1 MGGRSPNF
9 KPTSANYQGNPTLMM
24 EADFR
29 LGYKGKVRRDFD
41 PFLDTLGNRST
52 FKAYRAIHGGMIV
65 SHTIESEHEP
75 GRNVRM
81 INWYFRRA
89 RSTPIPLVIWAGNA
103 QVGFPEGSLDP
114 RMIKMIPTLKQQGF
128 MIFPQWQRLREKRR
142 SRKHMIELKRTV
154 PPV

>member
-1 MGGRSPNF
+1 MGGRTPGQR
-9 KPTSANYQGNPTLMM
+9 PTSKDFVGNPTRMM

-29 LGYKGKVRRDFD
+29 CGYKGKVRRDFD

-52 FKAYRAIHGGMIV
+52 FKAWRAIHGGMIV

-89 RSTPIPLVIWAGNA
+89 RSTPVPLVIWAGNA
-103 QVGFPEGSLDP
+103 QTGFPEGSIHPD
-114 RMIKMIPTLKQQGF
+114 MIRMIPTPRQRGL

-142 SRKHMIELKRTV
+142 SLDGMRTLKRTV